1 MDLNDHTDVGSQSID
16 HAERGNSRA
25 PSTRTATA
33 G

>member
-16 HAERGNSRA
+16 QCRRGNSRA